1 MSREIIIKRYSPDNE
16 KIWNE
21 FVRTSKN
28 PLFMFDRN
36 YMDYHSDRF
45 HDHSLIFYDEDKI
58 AALLPAN
65 EKESVLY
72 SHGGLTYGG
81 LILDNRAKQHTVN
94 DCMDAL
100 ITYTRTNGIRRILY
114 KPIPHIYHEQPAEE
128 DKYALYKYGGRLSQI
143 SASTV
148 INLKN
153 PIKMPK
159 GRKAQINRAKRE
171 GVTIQ
176 TVSEM
181 SLFDKFIN
189 MENEILEKRHN
200 TRAVH
205 SAEELFL
212 LYDRFPEYIHLVGAF
227 LKGDLIAGIVI
238 YEYKQVVHTQYMA
251 ASDIARSIGALD
263 LAVMTVIEM
272 YRGEKLWLDFGISTE
287 NGGWYLNEGLISQKE
302 GFGGRTNV
310 YEIWEIFTGSS

>member
-1 MSREIIIKRYSPDNE
+1 MNREINIKRYSPDSE
-16 KIWNE
+16 MIWNE
-21 FVRTSKN
+21 FVRNSKN

-58 AALLPAN
+58 VALLPAN
-65 EKESVLY
+65 EKEGILY

-81 LILDNRAKQHTVN
+81 LILDDRAKQHTVN
-94 DCMDAL
+94 ECMDAL
-100 ITYTRTNGIRRILY
+100 ITYARTKGIRKILY

-128 DKYALYKYGGRLSQI
+128 DKYALYKHGGKLCQI

-159 GRKAQINRAKRE
+159 GRKAQISRAKRE
-171 GVTIQ
+171 GVIIQ
-176 TVSEM
+176 SVSEI
-181 SLFDKFIN
+181 SLFNKFIN

-212 LYDRFPEYIHLVGAF
+212 LYGRFPESIHLVGAF
-227 LKGDLIAGIVI
+227 LRGDLIAGIVL
-238 YEYKQVVHTQYMA
+238 YEYKRVVHTQYMA
-251 ASDIARSIGALD
+251 ANDIARSIGALD

-272 YRGEKLWLDFGISTE
+272 YREEKLWLDFGISTE

-310 YEIWEIFTGSS
+310 YEIWEIFTNNL